1 MPDVTARPARRTTY
15 RTALVAGLLTLG
27 GCQTL
32 TEIPDEPPAL
42 PEKTAWRAGQGASA
56 AAVIEPEWWRGF
68 GDPYLDRLMQ
78 QALDNNTDL
87 SIALARI
94 GEASA
99 AVGSVEAQRLPSL
112 NAGIST
118 PINRSRN
125 PMTGDYETSRQYS
138 ARAGLNW
145 EIDIWG
151 KLQKAVEAKQS
162 AYQAS
167 EAEWRATYLNIASQV
182 ANAYFLLRQLDAQ
195 AAIQRDSL
203 DGARQALRIYQ
214 AQFAEGL
221 VSSKEVLRQ
230 QAEIN
235 ALQRSLIDLQR
246 ERQVTEN
253 ALATLLG
260 VPAGNLA
267 IPVADAGH
275 AVTDMPVPGGL
286 PAELLRRRPD
296 ILAAEYRVLE
306 AYQLVGEARLA
317 QLPSISLT
325 ANAQG
330 GGSLA
335 SAALNGFLRSMTFG
349 LTPSINIP
357 LFDPETKARIRRN
370 EARTETVEAQY
381 RQTVLVAFQEVE
393 DALVNLSARRAQR
406 DELVSEA
413 AHLQQVADQVGRQLR
428 EGLVTQLEVF
438 EAERRLLDVNKALV
452 NNRQQILSETVTLYK
467 AMGGGW
473 PAETV
478 L

>member
-1 MPDVTARPARRTTY
+1 MPDFRTRGARRTLY
-15 RTALVAGLLTLG
+15 RMVIAGGLVALA
-27 GCQTL
+27 GCQTM
-32 TEIPDEPPAL
+32 TEIPGEVPAV
-42 PEKTAWRAGQGASA
+42 PEKTAWRAVPEVSA
-56 AAVIEPEWWRGF
+56 AAVIEPDWWRGF
-68 GDPYLDRLMQ
+68 GDDDLDRLMQ
-78 QALDNNTDL
+78 QALEDNTDL
-87 SIALARI
+87 AIALARI
-94 GEASA
+94 GEAGA

-138 ARAGLNW
+138 GRAGLNW

-162 AYQAS
+162 GYQAS

-182 ANAYFLLRQLDAQ
+182 ATAYFLIRQLDAQ
-195 AAIQRDSL
+195 AAIQQTSL
-203 DGARQALRIYQ
+203 DGARQALGIYE
-214 AQFAEGL
+214 AQFDEGL

-235 ALQRSLIDLQR
+235 SLQRSLIDLQR

-260 VPAGNLA
+260 IPAGNLA
-267 IPVADAGH
+267 IDVADAGH
-275 AVTDMPVPGGL
+275 AIADMPVPGGL

-317 QLPSISLT
+317 QLPSVSLT

-335 SAALNGFLRSMTFG
+335 SAALNSFLRSMTFG

-357 LFDPETKARIRRN
+357 LFDPETKARIKRS
-370 EARTETVEAQY
+370 EARTDTVEAQY
-381 RQTVLVAFQEVE
+381 RRTVLVAFQEVE

-406 DELVSEA
+406 DELVTEA
-413 AHLQQVADQVGRQLR
+413 ATLQLVADQVERQLA
-428 EGLVTQLEVF
+428 EGMVTQLELF
-438 EAERRLLDVNKALV
+438 EAQRRLLEVNKALV